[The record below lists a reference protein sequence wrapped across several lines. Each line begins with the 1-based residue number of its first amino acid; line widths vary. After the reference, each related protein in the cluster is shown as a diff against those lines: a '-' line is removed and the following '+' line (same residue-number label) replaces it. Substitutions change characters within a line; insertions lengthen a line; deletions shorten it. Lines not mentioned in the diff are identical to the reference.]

1 MIHVPTSRF
10 ASPTPETL
18 GIKQTIMK
26 KSMVYLA
33 SLLLC
38 AGSMSCGNSA
48 KQQSQD
54 TVKEQS
60 DIPTGMEVDSL
71 LANAGLLTEK
81 EITVQGIC
89 THTCQHG
96 AKKIFLMGS
105 DDTQTIRIEA
115 GELGQF
121 SPDCVNSIVEVTGIL
136 KEQRIDE
143 TYLVQW
149 EEQAKAQTGE
159 SHGSEEEGCSTEKNA
174 RGETG
179 NTTEERIADFRKRI
193 AENKVKTG
201 KDYLSFYFVEAKS
214 YKILE

>member
-1 MIHVPTSRF
+1 MNLLAQEMGAFI
-10 ASPTPETL
+10 
-18 GIKQTIMK
+18 IKKIIMNK
-26 KSMVYLA
+26 TMTYIA

-38 AGSMSCGNSA
+38 IGSVSCGNST
-48 KQQSQD
+48 KQKSQN
-54 TVKEQS
+54 TAEEQAIVS
-60 DIPTGMEVDSL
+60 AGMEVDSL
-71 LANAGLLTEK
+71 LANADSLAEK
-81 EITVQGIC
+81 NITVQGIC
-89 THTCQHG
+89 THTCKHG

-193 AENKVKTG
+193 AENKAKTG